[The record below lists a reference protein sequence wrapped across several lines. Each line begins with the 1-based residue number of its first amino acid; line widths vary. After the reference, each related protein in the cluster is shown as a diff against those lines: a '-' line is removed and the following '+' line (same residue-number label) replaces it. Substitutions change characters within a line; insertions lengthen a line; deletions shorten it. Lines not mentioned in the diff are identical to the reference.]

1 VLVSNKG
8 LLILDH
14 AWRSLVFET
23 SSSFLPGGAIPAA
36 IAVELQFVITH
47 HLRPAPDAAAL
58 SCSNC
63 GRQHRAEECP
73 SFALAFK
80 HAPDPSD
87 PRQRRGRSSSRRAAR
102 SPSESLSTAA
112 ARRPARARVASPNSA
127 RPSPSPPSSSRTA
140 RRRRPLASSSRRGRS
155 AVSVRP
161 ASSRTRP
168 AASPPPPSAAIF
180 HQRNSVRRRHGQRLP
195 PVVALPSSSIFH
207 CSALKTNLSH
217 LRYVWKQPWWM
228 LNAHQCVQ

>member
-1 VLVSNKG
+1 MLPAFEHELNAYARHMDRIAVLVSNKG

-36 IAVELQFVITH
+36 IAVELQFAITH

-102 SPSESLSTAA
+102 SPSESLS
-112 ARRPARARVASPNSA
+112 
-127 RPSPSPPSSSRTA
+127 PPRSRSSSR
-140 RRRRPLASSSRRGRS
+140 PSSRRKSEQRQAKPKPAVKFTDS
-155 AVSVRP
+155 ASAP
-161 ASSRTRP
+161 STCKLF
-168 AASPPPPSAAIF
+168 AAKQECRFGSACKF
-180 HQRNSVRRRHGQRLP
+180 
-195 PVVALPSSSIFH
+195 
-207 CSALKTNLSH
+207 SH
-217 LRYVWKQPWWM
+217 
-228 LNAHQCVQ
+228 